1 MKIAIIGAGFFGT
14 TSAVILSKKHKV
26 HLYEKENDI
35 LLGAS
40 RKNQL
45 RFHLGYHYPR
55 SVKTVNEIKK
65 NYNQF
70 TNFFGKRIFGS
81 TKNFYGVAA
90 NNSKTTYNDYVK
102 FLKKNK
108 LPFKEAKDKNF
119 SELVSGKILSSEK
132 NLNYFKAKKKISKE
146 LKNKNIK
153 IYFKTLFTKKFIK
166 DYDKIIVA
174 TYENNN
180 KILKELGIKLIDKY
194 KYELVEKIIIKLPN
208 KFKNKSYMIID
219 GDFICLD
226 PYIGTKFH
234 LLSDVKNSK
243 IEILKSKYPNF
254 KNFKKKYLNGGVVK
268 NKRIS
273 KFEKFIKHGAIY
285 LPFLIKAK
293 YIGSYYATRTV
304 KVNKEKTD
312 ERLNQIVKNSNKIIS
327 IFSGKWN
334 TCFGIAKELK
344 KLI

>member
-1 MKIAIIGAGFFGT
+1 MKIAIVGAGFFGT
-14 TSAVILSKKHKV
+14 TSAIILAKKHKV

-35 LLGAS
+35 FLGAS
-40 RKNQL
+40 KKNQL

-55 SVKTVNEIKK
+55 SIKTVDEIKK

-70 TNFFGKRIFGS
+70 INFFGEKIFGN
-81 TKNFYGVAA
+81 TKNLYGVAA
-90 NNSKTTYNDYVK
+90 NNSKTTYDDYIK

-108 LPFKEAKDKNF
+108 LDYKKTKDKNF
-119 SELVSGKILSSEK
+119 SKQVNGKILSSEK
-132 NLNYFKAKKKISKE
+132 NLNYFKAKKIILKK

-153 IYFKTLFTKKFIK
+153 IYYKTLFTKRFIE
-166 DYDKIIVA
+166 DYDKIIIA

-180 KILKELGIKLIDKY
+180 SILKELGIKIINKY
-194 KYELVEKIIIKLPN
+194 KYELIEKIIIKLPN
-208 KFKNKSYMIID
+208 KLKNKSYMIID

-226 PYIGTKFH
+226 PYVGTKFH

-254 KNFKKKYLNGGVVK
+254 KNFKKKYLNLGVVK

-273 KFEKFIKHGAIY
+273 NFKKFIKHGTIY
-285 LPFLIKAK
+285 LPFLVKAK
-293 YIGSYYATRTV
+293 YIGSYYTTRTL
-304 KVNKEKTD
+304 KINKEKTD
-312 ERLNQIVKNSNKIIS
+312 ERLNQIVKNNKKIIS

-334 TCFGIAKELK
+334 TCFGIAKELN